1 MRNVVMSLRLLVNS
15 LIILSGLTSCA
26 WAADG
31 GDKKSV
37 ITDETGIAVI
47 DDLGRELTLSSPARR
62 VVSLAPHVTE
72 NLFSAGAGEQ
82 VVAVVAYSN
91 YPEAA
96 RQLPS
101 VGSFGKFNVEAI
113 LAQRPDLV
121 VAWHSGNSQEKI
133 QELIALGLPVYVSA
147 PKQLDDVARNIE
159 NYGRLTANDARARAE
174 AADYRQR
181 LQSLRRDFSRQSPVS
196 IFYQVWDQPL
206 QTLNGKHIIS
216 DVMRLCGGRNVFA
229 DMLPIAPKVGVESV
243 LASDPQVIVASGMA
257 DERPDWLDDWRRW
270 SSLQAV
276 KNDQLYFVPPDLV
289 QRHTVRILQGA
300 QMLCQQLQLARQVY

>member
-1 MRNVVMSLRLLVNS
+1 MSNIVMWLRLLVSS
-15 LIILSGLTSCA
+15 LVILSGLTSCA
-26 WAADG
+26 WAADA
-31 GDKKSV
+31 S
-37 ITDETGIAVI
+37 IAVV
-47 DDLGRELTLSSPARR
+47 DDLGRQVSLSAPARR

-91 YPEAA
+91 YPAAA
-96 RQLPS
+96 RQLVS

-121 VAWHSGNSQEKI
+121 VAWHSGNSKERI
-133 QELIALGLPVYVSA
+133 QELIDLDLPVYVSA
-147 PKQLDDVARNIE
+147 PKQLEDVARNIE
-159 NYGRLTANDARARAE
+159 NYGRLTGNDAVAQSE
-174 AADYRQR
+174 ATRYRQR
-181 LQSLRRDFSRQSPVS
+181 LQSLRRDFSSQAPVS

-206 QTLNGKHIIS
+206 QTLNDKHIIS

-243 LASDPQVIVASGMA
+243 LAADPQVIVASGMA

-276 KNDQLYFVPPDLV
+276 KNNQLHFVPPDLV

-300 QMLCQQLQLARQVY
+300 QMLCQQLQQARQVY